1 MFLMACLF
9 SVSHVLRWNGGID
22 VYECLREE
30 NTALKV
36 EAFFVLGNE
45 FSRACFVWEAKSR
58 NLHILVQKGTVS
70 LAWPLPE
77 FD

>member
-9 SVSHVLRWNGGID
+9 SISHVLRWNGGID

-58 NLHILVQKGTVS
+58 NLHISCAERYCVPSLVTSRV
-70 LAWPLPE
+70 
-77 FD
+77 